1 MGKCK
6 TPPQQRRM
14 CPDHRRPEQKEDC
27 PGKRAQP
34 SRQGLFTRSGE
45 PVIREEAYST
55 LFCDK
60 GGTDNFAELV
70 EVSLTAPEVRH
81 ALLEKKL
88 ERQRRDT
95 AADRLLSYPAAQEE
109 LDLHGYTRDEA
120 AVRIEN
126 FILTAHGKGFRTVR
140 VITGKGLHSEG
151 PAVLSQV
158 AEKKL
163 HELKERGLLLAY
175 RWERKKRE
183 HSGASIVY
191 LLRGE

>member
-1 MGKCK
+1 MGKRK
-6 TPPQQRRM
+6 TPPHQRRM
-14 CPDHRRPEQKEDC
+14 CPDHRRPEQKEDR

-34 SRQGLFTRSGE
+34 SRQELFTRSGE
-45 PVIREEAYST
+45 PVIREEASST
-55 LFCDK
+55 LFCNK

-70 EVSLTAPEVRH
+70 ELSLTAPEVRN

-109 LDLHGYTRDEA
+109 LDLHGFTGNEA
-120 AVRIEN
+120 AGRIEN

-175 RWERKKRE
+175 SWERKKRE
-183 HSGASIVY
+183 HSGALIVY